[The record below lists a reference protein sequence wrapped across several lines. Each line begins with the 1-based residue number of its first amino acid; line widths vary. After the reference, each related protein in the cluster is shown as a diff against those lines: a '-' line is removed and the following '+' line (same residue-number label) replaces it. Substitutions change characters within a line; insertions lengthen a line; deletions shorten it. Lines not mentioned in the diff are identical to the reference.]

1 MINKVYLFTMC
12 ASGIWFP
19 LFRLIL
25 QIELLLVINT
35 GKMPSLMMVINLMI
49 NWPAIYLAC
58 DGIAAIGELY
68 PFTLSNRLIM

>member
-1 MINKVYLFTMC
+1 
-12 ASGIWFP
+12 
-19 LFRLIL
+19 L

>member
-1 MINKVYLFTMC
+1 MC
-12 ASGIWFP
+12 ASGVWFP

-35 GKMPSLMMVINLMI
+35 GKMPSLMMVINFMI
-49 NWPAIYLAC
+49 NWPDNYLAC
-58 DGIAAIGELY
+58 DRIAAIGELY

>member
-1 MINKVYLFTMC
+1 MC

-35 GKMPSLMMVINLMI
+35 GKMPSLMMVFNLMI

-58 DGIAAIGELY
+58 DGIAALGVLAD
-68 PFTLSNRLIM
+68 F